1 MGWKTGSL
9 LVMFGSPSTSGK
21 TEASEDDSDQDFR
34 KTPTESV
41 HFYHFVATNSSN
53 SSNANSNNNSS
64 NCTYNDNDNSLSS
77 QDKKEDEKEA
87 KRKTL
92 RRQAIIQKRRSK
104 K

>member
-1 MGWKTGSL
+1 
-9 LVMFGSPSTSGK
+9 MFGSPSTSGK

-53 SSNANSNNNSS
+53 DNNNSS
-64 NCTYNDNDNSLSS
+64 NGNSNGNSNSISS